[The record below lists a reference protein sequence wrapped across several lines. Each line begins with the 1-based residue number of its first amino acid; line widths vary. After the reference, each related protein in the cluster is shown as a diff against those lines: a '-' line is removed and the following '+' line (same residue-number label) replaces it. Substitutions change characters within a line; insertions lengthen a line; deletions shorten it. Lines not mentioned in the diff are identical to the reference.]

1 MKRICSVCLLLTIVC
16 LFFASC
22 GGEETITIRT
32 KPVSTVLDKL
42 SGAEKW
48 QDAVDYSAQSNWLA
62 YNDEG
67 KRADVIYF
75 YPGLYEAE
83 EGGDEVCAVDNANM
97 RASAPKYLS
106 TQAAVFTEEC
116 NLYAPFYRQIDKSFL
131 YSVERADRERLFE
144 YSASKDASA
153 ALDYYFEHCNNGKPF
168 ILAGHDQGSDIV
180 RYLVGVYL
188 NDHPEYM
195 SRLIA
200 AYAIGT
206 AVTDTFLNKYHLK
219 FASGEDNPSLNIE
232 KISFNDSGNFKAGG
246 LTIINSICYC
256 PFCKGDRGVKR
267 ATLDGERCN
276 HPGQTWHVMDGKETA
291 AYNKWND
298 LMQKTSA
305 TIQALE
311 DIKAKKAEIEKLK
324 AKKEEL
330 KKSSSKNKKS
340 S

>member
-1 MKRICSVCLLLTIVC
+1 MGGIMKNSIVTARVALMIACALSVV
-16 LFFASC
+16 FAFAQ
-22 GGEETITIRT
+22 ETITE
-32 KPVSTVLDKL
+32 VSK
-42 SGAEKW
+42 S
-48 QDAVDYSAQSNWLA
+48 
-62 YNDEG
+62 
-67 KRADVIYF
+67 
-75 YPGLYEAE
+75 
-83 EGGDEVCAVDNANM
+83 
-97 RASAPKYLS
+97 
-106 TQAAVFTEEC
+106 
-116 NLYAPFYRQIDKSFL
+116 IDKANAELRKLQNSNP
-131 YSVERADRERLFE
+131 SVLTRKQFVEM
-144 YSASKDASA
+144 YPSICQQTYK
-153 ALDYYFEHCNNGKPF
+153 
-168 ILAGHDQGSDIV
+168 
-180 RYLVGVYL
+180 
-188 NDHPEYM
+188 
-195 SRLIA
+195 
-200 AYAIGT
+200 
-206 AVTDTFLNKYHLK
+206 K